1 MVTSARPKVAVV
13 FGGDSSEHGVSCL
26 TAAGVVSA
34 IDNERYEVVPVGI
47 TRSGRWVQLPAD
59 EVRQMS
65 AVAGR
70 LPEVP
75 EDRPDAVLSRTT
87 AGSRIA
93 TLDGDALV
101 DVHPIDVA
109 FSLLHG
115 PMGEDG
121 TIQGL
126 FEIYGVRYVGS
137 GVTAS
142 AVAMDKIRM
151 KQLMA
156 LSGLPSG
163 PWVGIQP
170 AEWAADP
177 AACIDAVEALRYPV
191 YVKPARGGS
200 SVGISKVTRRED
212 LAEAIREAQLWDPKV
227 IVEEGIENARE
238 IECGVLQNLAGGRPS
253 ASVVAEIVMHTPS
266 GFYDFDAKYLPEEQ
280 VSLHVPADLD
290 PHVAEQVRALSVQV
304 FEAFDCEGL
313 ARVDCFLTRD
323 NQVLVNELN
332 TMPGF
337 TRYSMFPQM
346 WAAAGMAYPELIAHL
361 VDLALQRPLGLR

>member
-1 MVTSARPKVAVV
+1 MAASARPKVAIV

-34 IDNERYEVVPVGI
+34 IDPEKLDVVPIGI
-47 TRSGRWVQLPAD
+47 TRSGRWVQVPTQDVLAMRTVD
-59 EVRQMS
+59 
-65 AVAGR
+65 GR

-75 EDRPDAVLSRTT
+75 ESRPDAVLSRT
-87 AGSRIA
+87 ADGVRIA
-93 TLDGDALV
+93 TLDGDGLV
-101 DVHPIDVA
+101 DAHRIDVA
-109 FSLLHG
+109 FALMHG

-151 KQLMA
+151 KQLMS
-156 LSGLPSG
+156 LSGLPIG
-163 PWVGIQP
+163 PYVGIQP

-177 AACIDAVEALRYPV
+177 AACLDAVEALHFPV

-200 SVGISKVTRRED
+200 SVGITRVED
-212 LAEAIREAQLWDPKV
+212 PAGLRDAIAEAQRWDPKV

-238 IECGVLQNLAGGRPS
+238 IECGVLQDPAGGRPQ
-253 ASVVAEIVMHTPS
+253 ASVVAEIQMHTES

-280 VSLHVPADLD
+280 VSLHVPADID
-290 PHVAEQVRALSVQV
+290 PAVAEQVREVSVRV

-313 ARVDCFLTRD
+313 ARIDCFLTRD
-323 NQVLVNELN
+323 NKVLVNELN

-337 TRYSMFPQM
+337 TRFSMFPQV
-346 WAAAGMAYPELIAHL
+346 WAAAGVSYPDLIAWL

>member
-1 MVTSARPKVAVV
+1 MAASVRPKVAVV

-34 IDNERYEVVPVGI
+34 IDTERFDVVPVGI
-47 TRSGRWVQLPAD
+47 TRSGRWVQLSAD
-59 EVRQMS
+59 EVRAMCT
-65 AVAGR
+65 VEGM

-75 EDRPDAVLSRTT
+75 ENRPDAVLSRT
-87 AGSRIA
+87 AEGARIA
-93 TLDGDALV
+93 TLDGDRLV

-109 FSLLHG
+109 FALLHG

-126 FEIYGVRYVGS
+126 FEIYGIRYVGS

-151 KQLMA
+151 KQVMA
-156 LSGLPSG
+156 LSGLPIG

-177 AACIDAVEALRYPV
+177 AACLDSVEALRYPV

-200 SVGISKVTRRED
+200 SVGITKVEDREG
-212 LAEAIREAQLWDPKV
+212 LSEAIIEAQHWDPKV
-227 IVEEGIENARE
+227 IVEEGIEQARE
-238 IECGVLQNLAGGRPS
+238 IECGVLQVPEGGRPK
-253 ASVVAEIVMHTPS
+253 ASVVAEIRVHTDS

-280 VSLHVPADLD
+280 VSLHVPAELGPD
-290 PHVAEQVRALSVQV
+290 VAEQVRELSVRV

-323 NQVLVNELN
+323 NTVLVNELN

-337 TRYSMFPQM
+337 TRFSMFPQM
-346 WAAAGMAYPELIAHL
+346 WNAAGVGYPDLIAHL
-361 VDLALQRPLGLR
+361 VELALQRPLGLR

>member
-1 MVTSARPKVAVV
+1 MAASARPKVAVV

-34 IDNERYEVVPVGI
+34 IDAERFDVVPVGI
-47 TRSGRWVQLPAD
+47 TRSGRWVQLSAD
-59 EVRQMS
+59 EVRAMCT
-65 AVAGR
+65 VEGM

-75 EDRPDAVLSRTT
+75 EDRPDAVLSRTEEG
-87 AGSRIA
+87 ARIA
-93 TLDGDALV
+93 TLDGDRLV
-101 DVHPIDVA
+101 DAHRIDVA
-109 FSLLHG
+109 FALLHG

-126 FEIYGVRYVGS
+126 FEIYGIRYVGS

-151 KQLMA
+151 KQVMA
-156 LSGLPSG
+156 LSGLPIG

-170 AEWAADP
+170 AEWASDP
-177 AACIDAVEALRYPV
+177 AACMDAVDALRYPV

-200 SVGISKVTRRED
+200 SVGISKVEDREG
-212 LAEAIREAQLWDPKV
+212 LREAIEEAQRWDPKV
-227 IVEEGIENARE
+227 IVEEGIEQARE
-238 IECGVLQNLAGGRPS
+238 IECGVLQDPDGRPQ
-253 ASVVAEIVMHTPS
+253 ASVVAEIKMHTAS

-280 VSLHVPADLD
+280 VSLHVPAELD
-290 PHVAEQVRALSVQV
+290 PAIADQVRELSVRV

-323 NQVLVNELN
+323 NTVLVNELN

-337 TRYSMFPQM
+337 TRFSMFPQM
-346 WAAAGMAYPELIAHL
+346 WNAAGVAYPDLIARL
-361 VDLALQRPLGLR
+361 VELALQRPLGLR